1 MHTKHRKRWAALGA
15 VFGAGV
21 AAVVVAA
28 LGAFATTGDAAR
40 KAAPVNT
47 SPPTISGTPEEGKT
61 LQANRGQWSGNP
73 SDYNYYWLRC
83 DKTGGSCATINGAG
97 GSRSYKLTSADVG
110 NTVRFRTK
118 ATNGSGSTNATSVPT
133 AVITKAAPTPT
144 PPPANG
150 CPPGS
155 PPDQVSQMSLP
166 ARLIIDQFQA
176 QPSPVTGGTQS
187 FVFRVHVTSTC
198 NGRAVQG
205 AIVYATPTPFNQFD
219 ETQNNTGSDGWAS
232 LTFSRQAN
240 FPVNGK
246 QQILA
251 MFVRASKPGESTLA
265 GITGFRLVNV
275 PVNLHG

>member
-1 MHTKHRKRWAALGA
+1 
-15 VFGAGV
+15 
-21 AAVVVAA
+21 
-28 LGAFATTGDAAR
+28 
-40 KAAPVNT
+40 
-47 SPPTISGTPEEGKT
+47 
-61 LQANRGQWSGNP
+61 
-73 SDYNYYWLRC
+73 
-83 DKTGGSCATINGAG
+83 
-97 GSRSYKLTSADVG
+97 
-110 NTVRFRTK
+110 
-118 ATNGSGSTNATSVPT
+118 
-133 AVITKAAPTPT
+133 VITKAAA
-144 PPPANG
+144 PPPSNG
-150 CPPGS
+150 CPATGN
-155 PPDQVSQMSLP
+155 PDQVSQMSLP

-176 QPSPVTGGTQS
+176 QPSPVISGTQS

-198 NGRAVQG
+198 GGPVQG

-219 ETQNNTGSDGWAS
+219 ETQSSSGSDGWAS

>member
-1 MHTKHRKRWAALGA
+1 MRTRETRRWAAVGA

-28 LGAFATTGDAAR
+28 LAAFVTSGGAAS
-40 KAAPVNT
+40 KVAPVNT
-47 SPPTISGTPEEGKT
+47 SPPTISGTPQEGST
-61 LQANRGQWSGNP
+61 LNANRGQWSNNP
-73 SDYNYYWLRC
+73 TSYSYIWRRC
-83 DKTGGSCATINGAG
+83 DKNGGSCANISGAN
-97 GSRSYKLTSADVG
+97 SREYKLTSADVG
-110 NTVRFRTK
+110 NTVRFRTR
-118 ATNGSGSTNATSVPT
+118 ATNGSGSTDATSVPT
-133 AVITKAAPTPT
+133 AVITKAAA
-144 PPPANG
+144 PPPSNG
-150 CPPGS
+150 CPASGN
-155 PPDQVSQMSLP
+155 PDQVSQMSLP
-166 ARLIIDQFQA
+166 ARLIVDQFQA

-187 FVFRVHVTSTC
+187 FQFRVHVTSTC
-198 NGRAVQG
+198 GGAVQG

-219 ETQNNTGSDGWAS
+219 ETQSNSGSDGWAT

>member
-1 MHTKHRKRWAALGA
+1 MQTKQRTRWAALGA

-28 LGAFATTGDAAR
+28 LAAFVTSGGAAG
-40 KAAPVNT
+40 KVAPVNT
-47 SPPTISGTPEEGKT
+47 SPPTISGTPQEDKT
-61 LQANRGQWSGNP
+61 LNANRGQWSNNP
-73 SDYNYYWLRC
+73 TSYSYNWLRC
-83 DKTGGSCATINGAG
+83 DKNGGSCANISGAT
-97 GSRSYKLTSADVG
+97 SREYKLTSADVG
-110 NTVRFRTK
+110 NTIRFRTR
-118 ATNGSGSTNATSVPT
+118 ATNASGSTNATSVPT
-133 AVITKAAPTPT
+133 AVITKAAA
-144 PPPANG
+144 PPPSNG
-150 CPPGS
+150 CPATGN
-155 PPDQVSQMSLP
+155 PDQVSQMSLP

-176 QPSPVTGGTQS
+176 QPSPVISGTQS

-198 NGRAVQG
+198 GGPVQG

-219 ETQNNTGSDGWAS
+219 ETQSNSGSDGWAS

>member
-1 MHTKHRKRWAALGA
+1 MHTKQRKRWTALGA

-28 LGAFATTGDAAR
+28 LAAFVTSGGAAG
-40 KAAPVNT
+40 KVAPVNT
-47 SPPTISGTPEEGKT
+47 SPPTISGTPQEGST
-61 LQANRGQWSGNP
+61 LKANRGEWSNSP
-73 SDYNYYWLRC
+73 TSYSYAWLRC
-83 DKTGGSCATINGAG
+83 EKNGGSCANISGAT
-97 GSRSYKLTSADVG
+97 SREYKLTSADVG
-110 NTVRFRTK
+110 NTVRFRTR
-118 ATNGSGSTNATSVPT
+118 ATNGSGSTNATSVPS
-133 AVITKAAPTPT
+133 AVITKAAA

-150 CPPGS
+150 CPANGN
-155 PPDQVSQMSLP
+155 PDQVSQMSLP
-166 ARLIIDQFQA
+166 AKLIVDQFQS

-187 FVFRVHVTSTC
+187 FQFRVHVTSTC
-198 NGRAVQG
+198 GGAVQG

-219 ETQNNTGSDGWAS
+219 ETQSNSGSDGWAT

-251 MFVRASKPGESTLA
+251 MFVRASKPGENVLA
-265 GITGFRLVNV
+265 GITGYRLVNV

>member
-1 MHTKHRKRWAALGA
+1 MRTRETRRWAAVGA

-28 LGAFATTGDAAR
+28 LAAFVTSGGAAS
-40 KAAPVNT
+40 KVAPVNT
-47 SPPTISGTPEEGKT
+47 SPPTISGTPQEGST
-61 LQANRGQWSGNP
+61 LNANRGQWSNNP
-73 SDYNYYWLRC
+73 TSYSYLWRRC
-83 DKTGGSCATINGAG
+83 DKNGGSCATISGAN
-97 GSRSYKLTSADVG
+97 SREYKLTSADVG
-110 NTVRFRTK
+110 NTVRFRTR
-118 ATNGSGSTNATSVPT
+118 ATNGSGSTDATSVPT
-133 AVITKAAPTPT
+133 AVITKAAA
-144 PPPANG
+144 PPPSNG
-150 CPPGS
+150 CPASGN
-155 PPDQVSQMSLP
+155 PDQVSQMSLP
-166 ARLIIDQFQA
+166 ARLIVDQFQA

-187 FVFRVHVTSTC
+187 FQFRVHVTSTC
-198 NGRAVQG
+198 GGAVQG

-219 ETQNNTGSDGWAS
+219 ETQSNSGSDGWAT

>member
-1 MHTKHRKRWAALGA
+1 MHTKQKRRWAALGA

-21 AAVVVAA
+21 AAVIVAA
-28 LGAFATTGDAAR
+28 LGAFATTGDAAS
-40 KAAPVNT
+40 KVAPVNT
-47 SPPTISGTPEEGKT
+47 KPPTISGTPQEGST
-61 LQANRGQWSGNP
+61 LKADRGEWKNNP
-73 SDYNYYWLRC
+73 TDYNYYWLRC
-83 DKTGGSCATINGAG
+83 DKTGGSCSTINGAG

-133 AVITKAAPTPT
+133 AVITKATPTPT
-144 PPPANG
+144 PPPSNG
-150 CPPGS
+150 CPAKGS
-155 PPDQVSQMSLP
+155 PDQVSQMSLP
-166 ARLIIDQFQA
+166 ARLIIDQFQSE
-176 QPSPVTGGTQS
+176 PSTVTGGAQS

-198 NGRAVQG
+198 TGPVQG
-205 AIVYATPTPFNQFD
+205 AIVYATPTPFNQFG
-219 ETQNNTGSDGWAS
+219 ETQSNSGSDGWAT

-240 FPVNGK
+240 FPVNSK

>member
-1 MHTKHRKRWAALGA
+1 MHTKQRKRWAALGA

-28 LGAFATTGDAAR
+28 LAAFVTSGGAAG
-40 KAAPVNT
+40 KVAPVNT
-47 SPPTISGTPEEGKT
+47 SPPTISGTPQEDKT
-61 LQANRGQWSGNP
+61 LNANRGQWSNNP
-73 SDYNYYWLRC
+73 TSYNYNWLRC
-83 DKTGGSCATINGAG
+83 DKNGGSCANISGAT
-97 GSRSYKLTSADVG
+97 SREYKLTSADVG
-110 NTVRFRTK
+110 NTIRFRTR
-118 ATNGSGSTNATSVPT
+118 ATNASGSTNATSVPT
-133 AVITKAAPTPT
+133 AVITKAAA
-144 PPPANG
+144 PPPSNG
-150 CPPGS
+150 CPATGN
-155 PPDQVSQMSLP
+155 PDQVSQMSLP

-176 QPSPVTGGTQS
+176 QPSPVISGTQS

-198 NGRAVQG
+198 GGPVQG

-219 ETQNNTGSDGWAS
+219 ETQSNSGSDGWAS

>member
-1 MHTKHRKRWAALGA
+1 MHTNHRKRWAALGA

-133 AVITKAAPTPT
+133 AVITKATPTPT

-166 ARLIIDQFQA
+166 ARLIVDQFQA

-187 FVFRVHVTSTC
+187 FTFRVHVTSTC
-198 NGRAVQG
+198 TGPVQG
-205 AIVYATPTPFNQFD
+205 AIVYATPTPFNQFG
-219 ETQNNTGSDGWAS
+219 ETQSNSGSDGWAT

-251 MFVRASKPGESTLA
+251 MFVRANKPGESTLA

>member
-1 MHTKHRKRWAALGA
+1 MRTREKRRWAAVGA

-28 LGAFATTGDAAR
+28 LAAFVTSGGAAS
-40 KAAPVNT
+40 KVAPVNT
-47 SPPTISGTPEEGKT
+47 SPPTISGTPQEGST
-61 LQANRGQWSGNP
+61 LNANRGQWSNNP
-73 SDYNYYWLRC
+73 TSYSYIWRRC
-83 DKTGGSCATINGAG
+83 DKNGGSCANISGAN
-97 GSRSYKLTSADVG
+97 SREYKLTSADVG
-110 NTVRFRTK
+110 NTVRFRTR
-118 ATNGSGSTNATSVPT
+118 ATNGSGSTDATSVPT
-133 AVITKAAPTPT
+133 AVITKAAA
-144 PPPANG
+144 PPPSNG
-150 CPPGS
+150 CPASGN
-155 PPDQVSQMSLP
+155 PDQVSQMSLP
-166 ARLIIDQFQA
+166 ARLIVDQFQA

-187 FVFRVHVTSTC
+187 FQFRVHVTSTC
-198 NGRAVQG
+198 GGSVQG

-219 ETQNNTGSDGWAS
+219 ETQSNSGSDGWAT

-275 PVNLHG
+275 PVNL

>member
-1 MHTKHRKRWAALGA
+1 MHTKQRRRWTALGA

-28 LGAFATTGDAAR
+28 LTAFVTSGGAAG
-40 KAAPVNT
+40 KVAPVNT
-47 SPPTISGTPEEGKT
+47 SPPTISGTPQEGST
-61 LQANRGQWSGNP
+61 LKANRGQWSNNP
-73 SDYNYYWLRC
+73 TSYNYFWLRC
-83 DKTGGSCATINGAG
+83 DKTGGSCANISGAT
-97 GSRSYKLTSADVG
+97 SREYKLTSADVG
-110 NTVRFRTK
+110 NTIRFRTR

-133 AVITKAAPTPT
+133 AVITKAAA
-144 PPPANG
+144 PPPSNGCPANG
-150 CPPGS
+150 N
-155 PPDQVSQMSLP
+155 PDQVSQMSLP
-166 ARLIIDQFQA
+166 ARLIIDQFQS

-198 NGRAVQG
+198 TGPVQG

-219 ETQNNTGSDGWAS
+219 ETQSNSGSDGWAT

>member
-1 MHTKHRKRWAALGA
+1 MHTNHRKRWAALGA

-144 PPPANG
+144 PPPSNG

-176 QPSPVTGGTQS
+176 QPSPVTGGTHS

-198 NGRAVQG
+198 TGPVQG

-219 ETQNNTGSDGWAS
+219 ETQSNSGSDGWAT

-251 MFVRASKPGESTLA
+251 MFVRASKPGENVLA
-265 GITGFRLVNV
+265 GITGYRLVNV

>member
-1 MHTKHRKRWAALGA
+1 MHTKQKRRWAALGA

-28 LGAFATTGDAAR
+28 LAAFATSGGAAS

-47 SPPTISGTPEEGKT
+47 SPPTISGTPQEGST
-61 LQANRGQWSGNP
+61 LKANRGQWSGSP
-73 SDYNYYWLRC
+73 TDYNYYWLRC
-83 DKTGGSCATINGAG
+83 DKNGGSCANINGAG
-97 GSRSYKLTSADVG
+97 GSREYKLTSADVG
-110 NTVRFRTK
+110 NTIRFRTR
-118 ATNGSGSTNATSVPT
+118 AQNASGATNATSVPT
-133 AVITKAAPTPT
+133 AVITKAAT

-150 CPPGS
+150 CPSGG

-198 NGRAVQG
+198 TGPVQG

-219 ETQNNTGSDGWAS
+219 ETQSNSGSDGWAT

>member
-1 MHTKHRKRWAALGA
+1 MHTKQRKRWAALGA

-28 LGAFATTGDAAR
+28 LAAFVTSGGAAG
-40 KAAPVNT
+40 KVAPVNT
-47 SPPTISGTPEEGKT
+47 SPPTISGTPQEDKT
-61 LQANRGQWSGNP
+61 LNANRGQWSNNP
-73 SDYNYYWLRC
+73 TSYNYNWLRC
-83 DKTGGSCATINGAG
+83 DKNGGSCANISGAT
-97 GSRSYKLTSADVG
+97 SREYKLTSADVG
-110 NTVRFRTK
+110 NTIRFRTR
-118 ATNGSGSTNATSVPT
+118 ATNASGSTNATSVPT
-133 AVITKAAPTPT
+133 AVITKAAA
-144 PPPANG
+144 PPPSNG
-150 CPPGS
+150 CPATGN
-155 PPDQVSQMSLP
+155 PDQVSQMSLP

-176 QPSPVTGGTQS
+176 QPSPVISGTQS
-187 FVFRVHVTSTC
+187 FVFRVHVTTTC
-198 NGRAVQG
+198 GGPVQG

-219 ETQNNTGSDGWAS
+219 ETQSNSGSDGWAS

>member
-1 MHTKHRKRWAALGA
+1 MRTRETRRWAAVGA

-28 LGAFATTGDAAR
+28 LAAFVTSGGAAG
-40 KAAPVNT
+40 KVAPVNT
-47 SPPTISGTPEEGKT
+47 SPPTISGTPQEGST
-61 LQANRGQWSGNP
+61 LKANRGEWSNSP
-73 SDYNYYWLRC
+73 TSYSYAWLRC
-83 DKTGGSCATINGAG
+83 EKNGGSCANISGAT
-97 GSRSYKLTSADVG
+97 SREYKLTSADVG
-110 NTVRFRTK
+110 NTVRFRTR
-118 ATNGSGSTNATSVPT
+118 ATNGSGSTNATSVPS
-133 AVITKAAPTPT
+133 AVITKAAA

-150 CPPGS
+150 CPANGN
-155 PPDQVSQMSLP
+155 PDQVSQMSLP
-166 ARLIIDQFQA
+166 AKLIIDQFQS

-187 FVFRVHVTSTC
+187 FQFRVHVTSTC
-198 NGRAVQG
+198 GGAVQG

-219 ETQNNTGSDGWAS
+219 ETQSNSGSDGWAT

-275 PVNLHG
+275 PVNL

>member
-1 MHTKHRKRWAALGA
+1 MHTKQRTRWAALGA

-73 SDYNYYWLRC
+73 TDYNYYWLRC
-83 DKTGGSCATINGAG
+83 DKTGGSCATISGAG
-97 GSRSYKLTSADVG
+97 GKREYKLTSADVG

-150 CPPGS
+150 CPPGN

-198 NGRAVQG
+198 TGPVQG

-219 ETQNNTGSDGWAS
+219 ETQSNSGSDGWAT